1 MILFCYFIVYYR
13 TLKDR
18 NCPTENVISTENDCI
33 AASQELGYD
42 YKNSRLGYDLP
53 AGCYYHHGDG
63 IYLNNITDPAS
74 TDPYPNGHH
83 GVCLGTGKS
92 TLNLKGTLELL
103 ILLLTILSF
112 TSSIIPCRSLICI
125 TPIHFWLKLS
135 SDDRACLK

>member
-33 AASQELGYD
+33 AASQELGYA
-42 YKNSRLGYDLP
+42 YKNSRQGDDLS

-103 ILLLTILSF
+103 KLDSVLLTIL
-112 TSSIIPCRSLICI
+112 TIIVTYIFSM
-125 TPIHFWLKLS
+125 HS
-135 SDDRACLK
+135 